1 MAISIRS
8 ILPRGLYGRA
18 ALILALPLVLIQLIV
33 SINFVQRHYES
44 VARQMTRVLVQELR
58 YVIDAGEGGAA
69 GASARAEP
77 LAIAILQADGAA
89 EADRR
94 GAFDFS
100 GRAVIEELHAGLPEV
115 EAVDL
120 DSSPRRVRIRLVPA
134 WAGGDPFVAEVSRA
148 RVSASNPHQL
158 LVLMMFAGL
167 VLMAVAGLFM
177 RNQLRPILRLA
188 AAAEAF
194 GKGRVEPYRP
204 RGAREVRAAGAA
216 FLEMRDRI
224 ERQMEQRTLMLSGVS
239 HDLRT
244 PITRLK
250 LGLAMLDQSPEVAA
264 LGRDVVEMERMLDAF
279 LAFARE
285 DATEPLA
292 EVDPA
297 GLVGRV
303 VENARRAGQPVEFEI
318 LGATLP
324 VPARE
329 SAVSRALANLVDNA
343 ARHGKRVAV
352 TLAPT
357 SDGIV
362 IAVEDDGSGIAPDR
376 RDEAMRP
383 FTRLDSAREQ
393 NSGGRVG
400 LGLAIASDVARNHG
414 GMLALGTSSRL
425 GGLRAELR
433 LPR

>member
-8 ILPRGLYGRA
+8 VLPRGLYGRA

-58 YVIDAGEGGAA
+58 HVADAGAEGMEAVA
-69 GASARAEP
+69 ARAEP
-77 LAIAILQADGAA
+77 LAIAILPAEDAA
-89 EADRR
+89 ATDRR

-100 GRAVIEELHAGLPEV
+100 GRVVIEELHGGLPETV
-115 EAVDL
+115 AVDL
-120 DSSPRRVRIRLVPA
+120 EGVPRKVRVTLDLAGVPV
-134 WAGGDPFVAEVSRA
+134 VAEVSRA

-204 RGAREVRAAGAA
+204 RGATEVRAAGAA

-224 ERQMEQRTLMLSGVS
+224 ERQIEQRTLMLSGVS

-244 PITRLK
+244 PLTRLK
-250 LGLAMLDQSPEVAA
+250 LGIAMLDQSPEVEA
-264 LGRDVVEMERMLDAF
+264 LGRDVIEMERMLDAF
-279 LAFARE
+279 LAFARD
-285 DATEPLA
+285 DATEPRLDA
-292 EVDPA
+292 DPA
-297 GLVGRV
+297 DIVRRV
-303 VENARRAGQPVEFEI
+303 VENARRAGHLVAFETPTEP
-318 LGATLP
+318 LSVALR
-324 VPARE
+324 A
-329 SAVSRALANLVDNA
+329 SAVSRALGNLVENA
-343 ARHGKRVAV
+343 ARHGTQVAV
-352 TLAPT
+352 TLAPAA
-357 SDGIV
+357 DGIV
-362 IAVEDDGSGIAPDR
+362 IAVEDDGPGIDADR
-376 RDEAMRP
+376 QDEAMRP
-383 FTRLDSAREQ
+383 FTRLESSREQ
-393 NSGGRVG
+393 NSGGHVG
-400 LGLAIASDVARNHG
+400 LGLAIAADVARNHG
-414 GMLALGTSSRL
+414 GMLALGRSARL